1 VKQVKENRRVQ
12 YTRAVLKSA
21 LAQLMQE
28 KHISGITVKA
38 ICELADVNR
47 STFYLHYSDP
57 YDLLHQV
64 EQEVYGMFKTQ
75 LAEMEDDGAHRPVN
89 MQIMIKIL
97 EYARESADLCKAL
110 LSENSDFDFKK
121 DIMGLTQLFSFEPDK
136 AYAASTKEYL
146 TLYCM
151 NGSISIIEKWLKDGA
166 LEPVEQVAEIV
177 MQCLFYGM
185 LSFAPQAPA
194 KKRRG

>member
-1 VKQVKENRRVQ
+1 VKQPKENRRVQ
-12 YTRAVLKSA
+12 YTKAVLQNA

-64 EQEVYGMFKTQ
+64 EQEVYSMLKTR
-75 LAEMEDDGAHRPVN
+75 LAEVGDDGTNRPVN
-89 MQIMIKIL
+89 MQIMMGIL
-97 EYARESADLCKAL
+97 EYVRENADLCKAL

-121 DIMGLTQLFSFEPDK
+121 DIMELTQLFSFETDEVYS
-136 AYAASTKEYL
+136 ARTKEYL
-146 TLYCM
+146 TLYCTS
-151 NGSISIIEKWLKDGA
+151 GAVSLIEKWLKDGA
-166 LEPVEQVAEIV
+166 IEPVEQIAEIV

-185 LSFAPQAPA
+185 LNFAP
-194 KKRRG
+194 K